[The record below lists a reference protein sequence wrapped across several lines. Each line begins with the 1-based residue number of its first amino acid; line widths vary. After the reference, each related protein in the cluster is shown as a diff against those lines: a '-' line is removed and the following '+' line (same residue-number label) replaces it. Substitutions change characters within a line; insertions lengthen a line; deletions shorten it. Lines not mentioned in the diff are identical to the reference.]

1 LIYCCCCFRSTH
13 LTLPPSLP
21 PSLVPSLPLQE
32 EWTKELL
39 EKESRLSDYVATA
52 AADFKAR
59 KFVPPSRP
67 IACEDEGE
75 QMVACYR
82 EKGGGEGGREGGVVV
97 KECRGLV
104 DIYEKCARKVVQG
117 LEVGQ

>member
-1 LIYCCCCFRSTH
+1 
-13 LTLPPSLP
+13 
-21 PSLVPSLPLQE
+21 
-32 EWTKELL
+32 
-39 EKESRLSDYVATA
+39 
-52 AADFKAR
+52 
-59 KFVPPSRP
+59 
-67 IACEDEGE
+67 
-75 QMVACYR
+75 MVACYR